1 MQNKTELKNSID
13 VRVQE
18 RTSNLEKIN
27 RELKRLNKGKSNFI
41 SMVFHDLQTPLTSIK
56 SFAEILL
63 DDIGD
68 MDIEL
73 QKKYLSIINEESEK
87 LSCLISSVFDLQ
99 NTGAGKILQKKKG

>member
-1 MQNKTELKNSID
+1 MSERERQNILLVDND
-13 VRVQE
+13 
-18 RTSNLEKIN
+18 L
-27 RELKRLNKGKSNFI
+27 I
-41 SMVFHDLQTPLTSIK
+41 STAFHELQTSLTSIK

-87 LSCLISSVFDLQ
+87 LSYLISSIFDLQ
-99 NTGAGKILQKKKG
+99 KIDAGKMLRKKERLSHGKKSTNL